1 MLEDA
6 QNLIKLLFFFS
17 VSEND
22 FKKLDIY
29 NTEPKTIGG
38 NVYLINA
45 DFEKTT
51 LDSASF
57 DKLKF

>member
-1 MLEDA
+1 MY
-6 QNLIKLLFFFS
+6 LFFSS

-22 FKKLDIY
+22 FTKLDTY
-29 NTEPKTIGG
+29 KTAPKTIGG